1 VRLSPE
7 EWERLFG
14 PPRRRSWPWPPTR
27 LERLAETMGVHD
39 EELRS
44 LLRDATQARLR
55 ERGEAWHKLDVTLE
69 KRAGR

>member
-1 VRLSPE
+1 
-7 EWERLFG
+7 
-14 PPRRRSWPWPPTR
+14 
-27 LERLAETMGVHD
+27 MGVHD

-69 KRAGR
+69 KRAGC